1 MKSIW
6 RLLQTG
12 NNTAA
17 MNMALDEALMI
28 RQENDAL
35 PTLRF
40 YGWTHPSFSFG
51 YFQKIADVVN
61 VQKCREQRIEFVRRP
76 TGGGTVIHGWD
87 LTYTVAVPLDNPL
100 IPKNTLESYR
110 IIHEC
115 IIEGL
120 QRLNIK
126 AKHFSERTNSN
137 QNIQNICL
145 TNPTKYDVL
154 IDGKKVAGA
163 AQRRKRGVMLHQGY
177 IALDM
182 PPDDITNLVSV
193 QSDLSQ
199 IVVATSTAINTVSP
213 YPLDRTKLA
222 HSIASGFETVLD
234 ISLVSE
240 KLNPMEIDTANQL
253 VKTKYGTDQWNFTQP
268 PTKLSSSNIKRGSSG

>member
-1 MKSIW
+1 MKSTW

-12 NNTAA
+12 NNSAA
-17 MNMALDEALMI
+17 MNMAIDEALML
-28 RQENDAL
+28 RQKEDAL

-40 YGWTHPSFSFG
+40 YSWTYPSFYFG
-51 YFQKIADVVN
+51 YFQKILKEVN
-61 VQKCREQRIEFVRRP
+61 VPKCREQGVGLVRRP
-76 TGGGTVIHGWD
+76 TGGGIVIHGWD

-110 IIHEC
+110 IVHEC

-120 QRLNIK
+120 RQLSIN
-126 AKHFSERTNSN
+126 AEHFSELASSN
-137 QNIQNICL
+137 QNLRNICL

-182 PPDDITNLVSV
+182 PPEDMTNLVSV
-193 QSDLSQ
+193 QNDLSHF
-199 IVVATSTAINTVSP
+199 VEASSTAINAMSQ
-213 YPLDRTKLA
+213 YPLDMTKLA
-222 HSIASGFETVLD
+222 DSIASGFETVLD
-234 ISLVSE
+234 IRLVPE
-240 KLNPMEIDTANQL
+240 GLNSMEIDTANQL
-253 VKTKYGTDQWNFTQP
+253 VETKYGTDQWNFKSP
-268 PTKLSSSNIKRGSSG
+268 

>member
-1 MKSIW
+1 MESTW

-12 NNTAA
+12 KNIAA
-17 MNMALDEALMI
+17 MNMAIDEALI
-28 RQENDAL
+28 LRQKEDAL

-40 YGWTHPSFSFG
+40 YGWTNPSFSFG
-51 YFQKIADVVN
+51 YFQKIAEEVN
-61 VQKCREQRIEFVRRP
+61 VPKCREQGVGLVRRP
-76 TGGGTVIHGWD
+76 TGGGIVIHGWD

-120 QRLNIK
+120 RQLSIN
-126 AKHFSERTNSN
+126 AEHFSENASSN
-137 QNIQNICL
+137 QKLRNICL

-154 IDGKKVAGA
+154 IDSKKVAGA
-163 AQRRKRGVMLHQGY
+163 AQRRKKRSVLLHQGY

-182 PPDDITNLVSV
+182 PPEEMTNLIST
-193 QSDLSQ
+193 QNDLSKF
-199 IVVATSTAINTVSP
+199 VVATSTAINAVSQ

-222 HSIASGFETVLD
+222 DAIASGFETALN
-234 ISLVSE
+234 IRLIPE
-240 KLNPMEIDTANQL
+240 GLNPMEIDTANQL
-253 VKTKYGTDQWNFTQP
+253 VETKYGTDQWNFT
-268 PTKLSSSNIKRGSSG
+268 